1 MEKNCNDLNEKD
13 IGNIT
18 SDFIKVSDNLKIACS
33 KIINKKFSN
42 YPIIIMSKK
51 PVSLGTLFIDNS
63 ELMDNSWKYYASYL
77 EILIENKIINEIK
90 EFKKKY
96 KKSDEFCCLLVIL
109 NNNSKII
116 FIPYP
121 ED

>member
-96 KKSDEFCCLLVIL
+96 KKSNEFCCLLVIL